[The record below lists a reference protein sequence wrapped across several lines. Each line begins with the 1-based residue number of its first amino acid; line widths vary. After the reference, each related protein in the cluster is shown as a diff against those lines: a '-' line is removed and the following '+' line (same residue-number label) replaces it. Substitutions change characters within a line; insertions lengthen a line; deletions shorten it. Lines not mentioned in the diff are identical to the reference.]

1 MKYMMALS
9 ASSVLPTWALDMTTT
24 SRVRLSDNA
33 CMGSRMNSARLV
45 FQRPGS
51 ADVSELSRRRLS
63 AYSSSVNLGG
73 GDHAF
78 DTAESSVWHGL
89 VAETFETFDDGIF
102 DDLLGFVDVLRGFNL
117 PG

>member
-1 MKYMMALS
+1 MIAFS
-9 ASSVLPTWALDMTTT
+9 ASSVFPTWALDITTT
-24 SRVRLSDNA
+24 SRVRLSERA

-78 DTAESSVWHGL
+78 DTADSSVWHGL
-89 VAETFETFDDGIF
+89 VAETFETFVNSILQDAF
-102 DDLLGFVDVLRGFNL
+102 DVVDVLRGLNL
-117 PG
+117 TG